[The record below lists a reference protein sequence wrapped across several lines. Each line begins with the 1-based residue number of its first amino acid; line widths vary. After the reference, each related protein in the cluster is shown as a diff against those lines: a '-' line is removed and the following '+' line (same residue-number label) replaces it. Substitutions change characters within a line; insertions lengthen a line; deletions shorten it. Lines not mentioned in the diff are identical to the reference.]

1 LEAYSWTITVLKASS
16 LKLKLSTW
24 LTICLFVSSTVFI
37 LVAFNL
43 TYSSLE
49 EALIVRTKDNL
60 NAVNILKRRL
70 IELNLL
76 DKRQEAA
83 HILSNA
89 SIHKVPEPYLLENLL
104 AITEVLEVEVF
115 PPSGESTETFEAR
128 LNQDSTRFEFLF
140 YQHER
145 DVRLSFGMESLQN
158 ILLER
163 TGLGFTGESYVV
175 NESRKLMSRSLFFP
189 SEYPTHIA
197 CNTKGVNYA
206 LEGREGVEI
215 YPDYRGVDIMGAYR
229 PYEFNGLKMALV
241 TEIDVEE
248 MMRPIYEI
256 RDKMAVVVV
265 ILLIISL
272 VVSIVLSRALSQPIR
287 NLVKVADQLS
297 LGALPSDVRSSG
309 PILEMQMIT
318 QSMDSLIHSLK
329 QIVSFAD
336 DIGQGKME
344 STYMMLSPKD
354 ELGKAIVRMREQLIR
369 LSGEKAAL
377 ELDSKRILIEAQ
389 EKDRERISRD
399 LHDGMGALLTTL
411 KLKMEKSGVL
421 TTHPDMQDLIERTI
435 AETRSLARNLM
446 PSVLRDFGL
455 NEALSQLVSDIESG
469 ASIKVHFFNELEKS
483 EIKLQKEQ
491 HLYIYRI
498 VQEALNNA
506 LKHSRCTE
514 IQLSITVFDDHLA
527 LYIKDNGRGFEAS
540 INKESKGLGLKNIEE
555 RVRLLN
561 GKLFIESDETGTGI
575 EIDIPIA

>member
-1 LEAYSWTITVLKASS
+1 M
-16 LKLKLSTW
+16 KLKLSTW
-24 LTICLFVSSTVFI
+24 LAICLFVSSTAFI

-89 SIHKVPEPYLLENLL
+89 SSHQVPEPYLLENLQ
-104 AITEVLEVEVF
+104 AITEVLEVEIF
-115 PPSGESTETFEAR
+115 PSSGDSAETFEAR
-128 LNQDSTRFEFLF
+128 LNQDSTRFEYLF
-140 YQHER
+140 YQKER

-175 NESRKLMSRSLFFP
+175 NESKKLMSRSLFFP
-189 SEYPTHIA
+189 SEYPTHIV
-197 CNTKGVNYA
+197 CNTKGVNQA
-206 LEGREGVEI
+206 LEGQEGVEI
-215 YPDYRGVDIMGAYR
+215 YPDYRGVEIMGAYR

-272 VVSIVLSRALSQPIR
+272 AVSIILSRALSQPIR

-399 LHDGMGALLTTL
+399 LHDGLGALLTTL

-421 TTHPDMQDLIERTI
+421 TTHPDMQGLIERTI

-506 LKHSRCTE
+506 LKHARCTE

-540 INKESKGLGLKNIEE
+540 ISKESKGLGLKNIEE

>member
-1 LEAYSWTITVLKASS
+1 M
-16 LKLKLSTW
+16 
-24 LTICLFVSSTVFI
+24 
-37 LVAFNL
+37 AFNL

-89 SIHKVPEPYLLENLL
+89 SIHEVPEPYLLENLQ
-104 AITEVLEVEVF
+104 AITEVIEVEIF
-115 PPSGESTETFEAR
+115 PPSRASTEPFDAR
-128 LNQDSTRFEFLF
+128 LNQDSTRFEFFF
-140 YQHER
+140 YQKER

-175 NESRKLMSRSLFFP
+175 NESRKLMSSSLFFP
-189 SEYPTHIA
+189 SEYPTHIV

-241 TEIDVEE
+241 TEIDVSE
-248 MMRPIYEI
+248 MMRPIYQI

-318 QSMDSLIHSLK
+318 LSMDSLIHSLK

-354 ELGKAIVRMREQLIR
+354 ELGKAIVRMREQLIS
-369 LSGEKAAL
+369 LSAEKAAL

-411 KLKMEKSGVL
+411 KLKMEKSGAL
-421 TTHPDMQDLIERTI
+421 ATHPDMKDLIERTI

-469 ASIKVHFFNELEKS
+469 ASIRVHFFNELERS

-506 LKHSRCTE
+506 LKHAKCTE

-527 LYIKDNGRGFEAS
+527 LYIKDNGRGFGAGR
-540 INKESKGLGLKNIEE
+540 NKESKGLGLKNIEE